1 VRLNDDYL
9 IRMIERV
16 VVAFAKIFLM
26 KDKSSSQEIIDE
38 MNSLSVNKTGL
49 DMDKLEN
56 MYTHEML
63 ETLGSNI
70 LTYEE
75 NCRIAAELLNVRG
88 DIYLREN
95 NTVNSYNCYLKS
107 FEIYLNLSNEGI
119 RDFVMNDIDK
129 IDELDDKLSEYALP
143 IETEIMHFRH
153 KFRSGQFAKVEDILF
168 ELLKDNK
175 SDKILEMGYDFYNQ
189 LLDKNND
196 ELIKGNFSRNEIQEG
211 IDMLNRIKG

>member
-1 VRLNDDYL
+1 MRLNDDYL

-56 MYTHEML
+56 MYTHEIL

-88 DIYLREN
+88 DVYLREKD
-95 NTVNSYNCYLKS
+95 TTSSYNCYLKS
-107 FEIYLNLSNEGI
+107 FELYLNLSNEGI
-119 RDFVMNDIDK
+119 RDFVINDIDR
-129 IDELDDKLSEYALP
+129 IDELEGKLDQFSLP
-143 IETEIMHFRH
+143 IETGILHFRH
-153 KFRSGQFAKVEDILF
+153 RFRSGQFAKAEDILF
-168 ELLKDNK
+168 ELLNDNK

-189 LLDKNND
+189 LLNKNND
-196 ELIKGNFSRNEIQEG
+196 ELIKGNFSRDEIQQG
-211 IDMLNRIKG
+211 IDMLNKIKG